1 MTKIIGVITAR
12 ILSNQFPPN
21 MVMEDIAGK
30 TSFAHH
36 VERLSRV
43 KGIDGIFLA
52 TSKNQENK
60 PLIEEADKL
69 GCGWYEGDEDDV
81 VERHI
86 ALCEREGAEAVIR
99 VTGNCPLFDIDSP
112 TAFVKEFKRQY
123 HDFIYVSNL
132 STIYGTLSELIS
144 YNALLEVHKHYEGAA
159 VSLYI
164 RKNMELF
171 DTFGIEIDESLCRQE
186 YRLIL
191 DKQPDLDIVR
201 RIYNDLYKGS
211 PLNLGEVYMWLDDNP
226 EIAHI
231 NRDIKAHSINI
242 QVANLMEKPVY
253 SVISLGSRYII
264 LDEQK
269 RPIDQSELVKRL
281 RAKITDKRIAHRG
294 RKLDIRPAN
303 DGDAKDVFDWRNNP
317 QVRKSSFNTNK
328 IKWEQHEQ
336 WFNNKLQDPLVATYI
351 FSSEEIKLGSIR
363 FEEKDSGIWVSVMLN
378 PGYVRKKL
386 GAQLIKLATE
396 KYIREKKPEK
406 QIIAEVKANNII
418 SNKTFLK
425 AGYEESHIVYA
436 FRQNEVV

>member
-1 MTKIIGVITAR
+1 MGKVIGVITAR
-12 ILSNQFPPN
+12 ILSDQSPN
-21 MVMEDIAGK
+21 MIMKDIAGK

-36 VERLSRV
+36 VERLNRV

-52 TSKNQENK
+52 TSKNKDNK
-60 PLIEEADKL
+60 SLIEEADKL

-86 ALCEREGAEAVIR
+86 ALCERECAEAVIR
-99 VTGNCPLFDIDSP
+99 VTGNCPLFDIDTP
-112 TAFVKEFKRQY
+112 TVFVNEFKRQY

-171 DTFGIEIDESLCRQE
+171 DTFGIEIEESLCRPE

-191 DKQPDLDIVR
+191 DRQPDLDLVR
-201 RIYNDLYKGS
+201 YIYNDLYKGE

-226 EIAHI
+226 DIAKI
-231 NRDIKAHSINI
+231 NKDIKAHSINI

-253 SVISLGSRYII
+253 SVINLGSRYII

-269 RPIDQSELVKRL
+269 RPVDQSELVKRL
-281 RAKITDKRIAHRG
+281 REKITDKKIAHRG

-303 DGDAKDVFDWRNNP
+303 EGDAKDLLDWRNHP
-317 QVRKSSFNTNK
+317 QARKSSFNANT
-328 IKWEQHEQ
+328 IQWEQHKR
-336 WFNNKLQDPLVATYI
+336 WFDNKLQDPLTVIYI
-351 FSSEEIKLGSIR
+351 FCSEEIKLGSIR
-363 FEEKDSGIWVSVMLN
+363 FEEKESGIWVSVMLN
-378 PGYVRKKL
+378 PGYVGKKL

-396 KYIREKKPEK
+396 KYIREKNPEK
-406 QIIAEVKANNII
+406 QIIAEVKTNNVI

-425 AGYEESHIVYA
+425 AGYEESHIVYT
-436 FRQNEVV
+436 FRQSELM